1 MEKSKFEALVRLLD
15 DTDPVVA
22 QHVEQELMR
31 LGTTGITLLE
41 EAWER
46 AQDATVQ
53 GRLEELIYHIQV
65 NHYTREL
72 YEWRLSGG
80 KDLIDGWMIL
90 TQIRYPTL
98 DAQKYRNE
106 VKKLVSKI
114 WLQLATGMND
124 LEKLVVINR
133 QLFNT
138 EKYVGNF
145 EEPERADNNFL
156 GQLIDSKRG
165 NSLSLSLFYAV
176 ICQELEIPLQV
187 VNFKGYYALRYISR
201 TTHFY
206 IDAYNKGMF
215 FTPQQVQDFLQKL
228 KADTNVNTYK
238 PLSNIYIILHLIQ
251 AIADAL
257 TQEGKERQ
265 AAVYKQ
271 LLTDI
276 EVRFDDTLGGHS
288 PEDDTP

>member
-1 MEKSKFEALVRLLD
+1 MERNKFEALVRLLD
-15 DTDPVVA
+15 DTDPTVA
-22 QHVEQELMR
+22 RQVEQELMS
-31 LGTTGITLLE
+31 LGTQGITLLE

-46 AQDATVQ
+46 TQDATIQ
-53 GRLEELIYHIQV
+53 NRLEELIYHIQV
-65 NHYTREL
+65 DHYTREL

-90 TQIRYPTL
+90 TQIRFPTL
-98 DAQKYRNE
+98 DSQKYRNE
-106 VKKLVSKI
+106 IKKLVSKI

-133 QLFNT
+133 QLFNV

-145 EEPERADNNFL
+145 QEPERSDNNFM

-165 NSLSLSLFYAV
+165 NSLSMSLFYAI
-176 ICQELEIPLQV
+176 ICQELDIPLQV

-215 FTPQQVQDFLQKL
+215 FTPQQVQDFLSKL
-228 KADTNVNTYK
+228 KADPNVNTYK
-238 PLSNIYIILHLIQ
+238 PLSNIYVILHLIQ
-251 AIADAL
+251 AIAEAL
-257 TQEGKERQ
+257 AQEGKEEQ
-265 AAVYKQ
+265 AATYKQ
-271 LLTDI
+271 LLQDI
-276 EVRFDDTLGGHS
+276 EVRFDDTLGGLGA
-288 PEDDTP
+288 EEE